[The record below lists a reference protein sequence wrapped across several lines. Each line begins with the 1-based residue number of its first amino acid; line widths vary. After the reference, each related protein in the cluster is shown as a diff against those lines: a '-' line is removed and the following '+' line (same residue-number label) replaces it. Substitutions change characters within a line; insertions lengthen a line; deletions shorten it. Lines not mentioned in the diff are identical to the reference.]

1 MLTSMTG
8 MASLNG
14 TSGPYDW
21 TMELR
26 GVNNKGLDIRTRV
39 PEWLVG
45 FEQTARKAISSQIAR
60 GSLQFSLKISHD
72 AGRGQRH
79 IDPDKLEQILTN
91 ATVLAERAMQKGLS
105 VAPLGLSDIAAQNG
119 FIDTDVNT
127 EAQQEVLKDLAMKL
141 PELIGQF
148 QAARKA
154 EGAALHRILAGTVR
168 QMDVLIS
175 QAQDTL
181 EGRAERFEESFR
193 AAVARLKQEV
203 ELERLAQEMA
213 ILAVKSDITFHR
225 QNRHLL
231 REALELNFLFQ
242 TRHSSPET
250 FLKTFGAAL

>member
-8 MASLNG
+8 MASLND

-21 TMELR
+21 SMELR

-141 PELIGQF
+141 PE
-148 QAARKA
+148 
-154 EGAALHRILAGTVR
+154 
-168 QMDVLIS
+168 
-175 QAQDTL
+175 
-181 EGRAERFEESFR
+181 
-193 AAVARLKQEV
+193 
-203 ELERLAQEMA
+203 
-213 ILAVKSDITFHR
+213 
-225 QNRHLL
+225 
-231 REALELNFLFQ
+231 
-242 TRHSSPET
+242 P
-250 FLKTFGAAL
+250 